1 MGSWRNVTD
10 RPIYFVELR
19 DGYACCWCELDG
31 NQLILIPCPQSPVQV
46 RQVRYPT
53 EGDLVG
59 RVTAVTM
66 PLAEFERNPT
76 SEPFA
81 KLHPAGQQNRRT

>member
-1 MGSWRNVTD
+1 MGNWRNVSD

-19 DGYACCWCELDG
+19 DGYVCCWCELDG
-31 NQLILIPCPQSPVQV
+31 NHLILIPCPQSPVQV

-53 EGDLVG
+53 DGDIVG

-66 PLAEFERNPT
+66 PLAEAERNPPT
-76 SEPFA
+76 ELSA
-81 KLHPAGQQNRRT
+81 RLHLGSQPSRRT